1 MRDLPALRTALQ
13 GVTTVIH
20 LTDEQEPG
28 PVQAMERHVQ
38 DTANLVNAMQEADRR
53 RIVYLSRMGAE
64 VSSAYA
70 LFRMRGQ
77 TEAAVRESGLDFTI
91 LRPTLT
97 YGPEDTFTNLI
108 AGIAKAIPFVLPIP
122 DAGMSR
128 LQPLWIED
136 LAACAAQTTHRD
148 DLIGGTVPIGG
159 AEHFTLEQ
167 LAAEVL
173 TALGIRRR
181 TMHVRMPFMRY
192 ASQLFDLVL
201 PRNPA
206 PRWLLDQLTLG
217 SAGELG
223 SIPRCFG
230 FEPGRFA
237 QRLDYLRQK
246 RPWRRGLVRFVLR
259 LG

>member
-1 MRDLPALRTALQ
+1 MRDLPALRTTLQ
-13 GVTTVIH
+13 DVSAVIH
-20 LTDEQEPG
+20 MTDEQEPG
-28 PVQAMERHVQ
+28 PVEAMEQHVQ
-38 DTANLVNAMQEADRR
+38 DTTNLVTAMQEVDKR
-53 RIVYLSRMGAE
+53 RIIYMSRMGAE
-64 VSSAYA
+64 VSSAYT

-77 TEAAVRESGLDFTI
+77 SETLVRESGLDYTI
-91 LRPTLT
+91 LRPALT
-97 YGPEDTFTNLI
+97 FGPEDTFTNLI
-108 AGIAKAIPFVLPIP
+108 AALAKTIPFVLPIP
-122 DAGMSR
+122 DTGMSR
-128 LQPLWIED
+128 FQPLWIED
-136 LAACAAQTTHRD
+136 LATCAAETTDRH
-148 DLIGGTVPIGG
+148 DLIGHTVPIGG

-167 LAAEVL
+167 LATEVL
-173 TALGIRRR
+173 AALRIRRR

-192 ASQLFDLVL
+192 ASQLFDLTL

-246 RPWRRGLVRFVLR
+246 RPWRRELLRFLLR
-259 LG
+259 MS